1 MPAKLPRYGLARPLN
16 YNLLALALID
26 VPATQERW
34 RQMAKSL
41 TAVLIA
47 ACRLN
52 SKLAQ
57 VKSSRVSPLCLTKP
71 EFADSS
77 AFVSLSDFAKL
88 TCVIVAAVD
97 FQGWD
102 EGIIAMSL
110 GEKAVLHISPDYGYG
125 SQVRGHSAMETS
137 MYCGCCNKVF
147 C

>member
-57 VKSSRVSPLCLTKP
+57 VKSSRVSPLCLTKL
-71 EFADSS
+71 EFANSS
-77 AFVSLSDFAKL
+77 AFVTMSDFAKL
-88 TCVIVAAVD
+88 TCVIVAAVVSI
-97 FQGWD
+97 QGWD
-102 EGIIAMSL
+102 EGIMAMSL
-110 GEKAVLHISPDYGYG
+110 GEKAVLHISSDYGYG

-137 MYCGCCNKVF
+137 MHCGGWCAI
-147 C
+147 